1 MKKLSNREKKLVLLA
16 SAAAVFFIGF
26 QFGISPLL
34 DYSERIGKEIP
45 QMERDLKKAE
55 LLRRLYLKINGE
67 ITGIRD
73 RLDERQET
81 FRPFDFLDKLAR
93 KEGLSLGKVSHDT
106 NEDVHE
112 NYREDILEIDF
123 EKVPLDKLVRFLHGI
138 ESSGHLLT
146 VKELS
151 ITPDGRD
158 STLLNADI
166 TVSTFVKKA
175 DKEHVAG
182 GEKVPVRAHR

>member
-16 SAAAVFFIGF
+16 GCAAVFFLGF
-26 QFGISPLL
+26 QFGVSPLL
-34 DYSERIGKEIP
+34 DYYQRMGKETP
-45 QMERDLKKAE
+45 QMARDLKKAE
-55 LLRRLYLKINGE
+55 LLRRLYLKINAE
-67 ITGIRD
+67 ITGIRG
-73 RLDERQET
+73 RLDERKET
-81 FRPFDFLDKLAR
+81 FKPYDFLDKLAR
-93 KEGLSLGKVSHDT
+93 KEGLALGKVSHDS

-112 NYREDILEIDF
+112 DYREDTLEIDF
-123 EKVPLDKLVRFLHGI
+123 ERVPLDKLVRFLHGI

-166 TVSTFVKKA
+166 TVSTFVKKNNGNG
-175 DKEHVAG
+175 KG
-182 GEKVPVRAHR
+182 T